1 MDLQPSE
8 NEALDTAAVLIKYSA
23 ESPKDLPN
31 AIVLP
36 IVTAWKAR
44 EEKNW
49 SPEISSAFWVAYSAL
64 CDLLKPVTIDTI
76 EASRPKIKAHKFIF
90 FGPLRTISLTQRTAR
105 RYLILLLVLLVISTV
120 SGFIVSVSNSL
131 STEIKALVG
140 DGDTYV
146 TQTATSLSSIEADL
160 DAFANANE
168 NPLQISL
175 EDTRIKPEV
184 RTKIDGLRSR
194 LQDLYYVQD
203 RMHQK
208 VTLIFRITSLSV
220 LPIPQEGDLSRLPVL
235 ENGFDNVRS
244 YYLERRSVT
253 QAQQLVYVLNS
264 LYTAL
269 VPLLLGA
276 IGACTYVLRL
286 MSQQIADTTFSSTS
300 PIRHFVRVALG
311 ALAGVAIGLG
321 GFAPDNGLSA
331 AALAF
336 LAGYAVEPVF
346 ATLDAFAAKF
356 RQGT

>member
-1 MDLQPSE
+1 M
-8 NEALDTAAVLIKYSA
+8 
-23 ESPKDLPN
+23 
-31 AIVLP
+31 
-36 IVTAWKAR
+36 
-44 EEKNW
+44 
-49 SPEISSAFWVAYSAL
+49 
-64 CDLLKPVTIDTI
+64 
-76 EASRPKIKAHKFIF
+76 
-90 FGPLRTISLTQRTAR
+90 
-105 RYLILLLVLLVISTV
+105 ISTV

-131 STEIKALVG
+131 STEIKSLIG

-146 TQTATSLSSIEADL
+146 TQTASSLFSIEADL
-160 DAFANANE
+160 DALANSNE
-168 NPLQISL
+168 NPPRISL

-208 VTLIFRITSLSV
+208 VKLIFRITSLSQIS
-220 LPIPQEGDLSRLPVL
+220 IPQEGDLSRLPVL
-235 ENGFDNVRS
+235 ENGFANVAS

-253 QAQQLVYVLNS
+253 EAQQLVYVLNS

-276 IGACTYVLRL
+276 IGVRTYVLRL

-300 PIRHFVRVALG
+300 TIRHFVRVALG

-321 GFAPDNGLSA
+321 GFGPTNRLSA

>member
-31 AIVLP
+31 AIVLQ

-76 EASRPKIKAHKFIF
+76 EASRSKIQAHKFIF

-146 TQTATSLSSIEADL
+146 TQTAAGLSSIEVDL
-160 DAFANANE
+160 DALANANE

-175 EDTRIKPEV
+175 EDARIKPEV

-194 LQDLYYVQD
+194 LQDLYYVPD
-203 RMHQK
+203 RMQRQ
-208 VTLIFRITSLSV
+208 I
-220 LPIPQEGDLSRLPVL
+220 EASRAKTKPRRPWRARAAPSRW
-235 ENGFDNVRS
+235 GAQ
-244 YYLERRSVT
+244 RRSHPET
-253 QAQQLVYVLNS
+253 
-264 LYTAL
+264 
-269 VPLLLGA
+269 G
-276 IGACTYVLRL
+276 
-286 MSQQIADTTFSSTS
+286 
-300 PIRHFVRVALG
+300 
-311 ALAGVAIGLG
+311 
-321 GFAPDNGLSA
+321 
-331 AALAF
+331 
-336 LAGYAVEPVF
+336 
-346 ATLDAFAAKF
+346 
-356 RQGT
+356 

>member
-1 MDLQPSE
+1 MARRRRRSGARL
-8 NEALDTAAVLIKYSA
+8 A
-23 ESPKDLPN
+23 EIGPAHQLV
-31 AIVLP
+31 A
-36 IVTAWKAR
+36 AR

-76 EASRPKIKAHKFIF
+76 EASRSKIQAHKFIF

-146 TQTATSLSSIEADL
+146 TQTAAGLSSIEVDL
-160 DAFANANE
+160 DELANANE

-175 EDTRIKPEV
+175 EDARIKPEV

-208 VTLIFRITSLSV
+208 VKTIFWITIFSQ
-220 LPIPQEGDLSRLPVL
+220 LPIPQEISVAFRYSR
-235 ENGFDNVRS
+235 
-244 YYLERRSVT
+244 
-253 QAQQLVYVLNS
+253 
-264 LYTAL
+264 TAL
-269 VPLLLGA
+269 TMSRAITWNAVP
-276 IGACTYVLRL
+276 
-286 MSQQIADTTFSSTS
+286 
-300 PIRHFVRVALG
+300 
-311 ALAGVAIGLG
+311 
-321 GFAPDNGLSA
+321 
-331 AALAF
+331 
-336 LAGYAVEPVF
+336 
-346 ATLDAFAAKF
+346 
-356 RQGT
+356 

>member
-1 MDLQPSE
+1 MEGPRR
-8 NEALDTAAVLIKYSA
+8 K
-23 ESPKDLPN
+23 K
-31 AIVLP
+31 
-36 IVTAWKAR
+36 
-44 EEKNW
+44 W

-76 EASRPKIKAHKFIF
+76 EASRSKIKAHKFIF

-146 TQTATSLSSIEADL
+146 TQTAAGLSSIEVDL
-160 DAFANANE
+160 DELANANE

-244 YYLERRSVT
+244 AAFVALTPATTALLGIPVLGEWPSAVDWT
-253 QAQQLVYVLNS
+253 AIALISLGVYVVS
-264 LYTAL
+264 GG
-269 VPLLLGA
+269 PLPA
-276 IGACTYVLRL
+276 PRVRARV
-286 MSQQIADTTFSSTS
+286 ST
-300 PIRHFVRVALG
+300 
-311 ALAGVAIGLG
+311 
-321 GFAPDNGLSA
+321 
-331 AALAF
+331 
-336 LAGYAVEPVF
+336 
-346 ATLDAFAAKF
+346 
-356 RQGT
+356 Q

>member
-1 MDLQPSE
+1 MEGPRR
-8 NEALDTAAVLIKYSA
+8 K
-23 ESPKDLPN
+23 K
-31 AIVLP
+31 
-36 IVTAWKAR
+36 
-44 EEKNW
+44 W

-76 EASRPKIKAHKFIF
+76 EASRSKIKAHKFIF

-146 TQTATSLSSIEADL
+146 TQTAAGLSSIEVDL
-160 DAFANANE
+160 DELANANE

-175 EDTRIKPEV
+175 EDARIKPEV

-208 VTLIFRITSLSV
+208 VKLIFQITSLSE

-244 YYLERRSVT
+244 YYVERRSVT
-253 QAQQLVYVLNS
+253 AAQQLVYVLNN

-321 GFAPDNGLSA
+321 GFAPENGLSA